1 MSEETD
7 RRSQLARRLR
17 VARDHSGLSQD
28 AVARHLN
35 LQRPAI
41 SEIEAGRR
49 KVSADELATFSDLY
63 HTSMEWL
70 VSGDSDEPSKL
81 ELAARGIAKLKPD
94 ELDTILNL
102 LKSLRDPKTK

>member
-1 MSEETD
+1 MSNERD
-7 RRSQLARRLR
+7 QRKQLARRLR

-28 AVARHLN
+28 AVARRLN

-49 KVSADELATFSDLY
+49 NVSANELAAFSDLY
-63 HTSMEWL
+63 HISMEWL
-70 VSGDSDEPSKL
+70 VSGDSEEPNKL
-81 ELAARGIAKLKPD
+81 ELAARGLARLKPD
-94 ELDTILNL
+94 ELETILNL

>member
-1 MSEETD
+1 MSEDSEQ
-7 RRSQLARRLR
+7 RSKLARRLR
-17 VARDHSGLSQD
+17 VAREHSGLSQE
-28 AVARHLN
+28 AVAERLN

-49 KVSADELATFSDLY
+49 RVSATELRTLSELY

-70 VSGDSDEPSKL
+70 VSGESEEPSKL
-81 ELAARGIAKLKPD
+81 DLAARGLSRLKPED
-94 ELDTILNL
+94 LETILDL